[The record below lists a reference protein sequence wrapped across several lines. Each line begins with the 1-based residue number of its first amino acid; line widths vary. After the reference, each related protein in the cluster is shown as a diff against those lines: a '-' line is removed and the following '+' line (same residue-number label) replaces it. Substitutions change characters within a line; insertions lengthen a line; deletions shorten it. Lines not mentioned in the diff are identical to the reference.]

1 MIIRIGDAVSLSR
14 PENFKYT
21 PDDRQTV
28 IETDGGNI
36 VQDYGHIS
44 SGDRIN
50 FSAVFRRDEFM
61 KIWEYFNSRSKID
74 FVDHS
79 GITWQGMRV
88 RVVSYGYEDRFEQ
101 FIDCEI
107 ELWRI

>member
-1 MIIRIGDAVSLSR
+1 MVIRIGDAVSLSR

-61 KIWEYFNSRSKID
+61 KIWEYFTYLYLLTSCVFSHTYFLD
-74 FVDHS
+74 S
-79 GITWQGMRV
+79 
-88 RVVSYGYEDRFEQ
+88 
-101 FIDCEI
+101 
-107 ELWRI
+107 L

>member
-1 MIIRIGDAVSLSR
+1 MVIRIGG
-14 PENFKYT
+14 
-21 PDDRQTV
+21 
-28 IETDGGNI
+28 DG
-36 VQDYGHIS
+36 
-44 SGDRIN
+44 IN

>member
-1 MIIRIGDAVSLSR
+1 MVIRIGDAVSLSR

-88 RVVSYGYEDRFEQ
+88 RVVSYGDEYRFEQ

>member
-1 MIIRIGDAVSLSR
+1 MVIRIGDAVSLSR

-44 SGDRIN
+44 SGDKMTFSCVFEREEFVKVYNYWHNRELVN
-50 FSAVFRRDEFM
+50 FTDTAGNVWEDIRV
-61 KIWEYFNSRSKID
+61 KII
-74 FVDHS
+74 
-79 GITWQGMRV
+79 
-88 RVVSYGYEDRFEQ
+88 SYGYEQHFENY
-101 FIDCEI
+101 INAELEI
-107 ELWRI
+107 WRI